1 MLLFQSVR
9 ALALELLKLSKDIFN
24 NSNTKMPLHPGCY
37 CKKNLAI
44 CYSKFRYGL
53 HNLKSLILFM
63 LSLFSQ
69 LSLSLSN
76 SLSLSLSLSILGFCG
91 CGCRSVLGG
100 FGCGSA
106 VGLSFCGWAVDR
118 WVVIC
123 VAVGFRSVGCD

>member
-53 HNLKSLILFM
+53 QNLKSLILFM
-63 LSLFSQ
+63 LSLS
-69 LSLSLSN
+69 SLSSP
-76 SLSLSLSLSILGFCG
+76 SLSPTLSLSILGFCG
-91 CGCRSVLGG
+91 CGCRSVLGD

-123 VAVGFRSVGCD
+123 VAVGFRLVGCD

>member
-76 SLSLSLSLSILGFCG
+76 SLSLSLSLSLSRFWV
-91 CGCRSVLGG
+91 SVVVV
-100 FGCGSA
+100 
-106 VGLSFCGWAVDR
+106 VGQFWVALAVDR
-118 WVVIC
+118 Q
-123 VAVGFRSVGCD
+123 

>member
-76 SLSLSLSLSILGFCG
+76 SLSLSLSRFWV
-91 CGCRSVLGG
+91 SVVVV
-100 FGCGSA
+100 
-106 VGLSFCGWAVDR
+106 VGQFWVVLAVDR
-118 WVVIC
+118 Q
-123 VAVGFRSVGCD
+123 